1 MGDHTDVSLPPEERF
16 HALTKK
22 GSLVE
27 VNDDVPPRRYFRS
40 GMEMI
45 RMASIYTEE
54 GNIERAFV
62 LYNKY
67 ITLFIEKL
75 PKHRDYKTANIPE
88 KKDTVKVPTLCS
100 VNPIGSED
108 ICSLACHLFLIPL
121 QKLKE
126 VAFPQAEVLKKALL
140 RRFEQEYAEYL
151 VKKKAEEA
159 AMAQEQS
166 KRRALDAE
174 RERVAEM
181 QRRQREQEQFS
192 AFEEMI
198 RRQELEKERQRVL
211 LEFATPA
218 TPPADTPLLPGI
230 QGPPLSPG
238 YISGGNDYQHTR
250 PSAPIGSPT
259 AGPPSFDRSLK
270 PGSLVSPGN
279 NSMVD
284 ALRQLAVPA
293 ELCRSF
299 LRLAEANTSRAI
311 ETCGILCGK
320 LTRNAFTVTH
330 VIVPKQCG
338 GPDYCDTENEEE
350 LFLVQDQYDLITL
363 GWIHTHP
370 TQTAFLSS
378 VDLHTHCSYQ
388 IMLPEAVAI
397 VCSPKFNEIGY
408 FRLTDRGV
416 DEISTCRQKGFHPH
430 SKEPPLFTHAGHVTI
445 TEGSVSMMDL
455 R

>member
-88 KKDTVKVPTLCS
+88 KKDTVK
-100 VNPIGSED
+100 
-108 ICSLACHLFLIPL
+108 
-121 QKLKE
+121 KLKE

-363 GWIHTHP
+363 GWIHVRNRRW
-370 TQTAFLSS
+370 F
-378 VDLHTHCSYQ
+378 
-388 IMLPEAVAI
+388 
-397 VCSPKFNEIGY
+397 SPL
-408 FRLTDRGV
+408 LTTK
-416 DEISTCRQKGFHPH
+416 SAHH
-430 SKEPPLFTHAGHVTI
+430 H
-445 TEGSVSMMDL
+445 
-455 R
+455 